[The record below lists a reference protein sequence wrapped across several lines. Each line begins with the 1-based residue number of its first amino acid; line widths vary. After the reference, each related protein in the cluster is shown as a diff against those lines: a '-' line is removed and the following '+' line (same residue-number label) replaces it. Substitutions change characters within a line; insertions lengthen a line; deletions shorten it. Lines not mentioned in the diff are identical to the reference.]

1 MDTNHVKRVLDTRRD
16 IRESD
21 IVWITRIA
29 EKLFKMYRDTS
40 GNSEN
45 MSDRML
51 TELSL
56 GLALDI
62 PPSQFMRVALAGHP
76 TSGASHPTSSPA
88 APEDQ

>member
-21 IVWITRIA
+21 IVWITRIT
-29 EKLFKMYRDTS
+29 EKLFKTIRDTS

-56 GLALDI
+56 GLALTI
-62 PPSQFMRVALAGHP
+62 PPSRLKRVALAGPP
-76 TSGASHPTSSPA
+76 TSGASRPTSSPA